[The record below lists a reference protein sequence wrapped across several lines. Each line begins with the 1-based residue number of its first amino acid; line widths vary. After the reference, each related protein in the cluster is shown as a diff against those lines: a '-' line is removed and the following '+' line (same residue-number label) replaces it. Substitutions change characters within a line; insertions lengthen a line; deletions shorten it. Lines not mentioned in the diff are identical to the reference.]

1 MGSGCDD
8 RGVPEHSTL
17 VIEDGVI
24 PRRVRRPIDLLR
36 VVLSVGL
43 IALILTLAYFASHT
57 TSGLQHDVSTGAR
70 RLPAVLVLVV
80 NAVSVLGVLLLPIST
95 TVDLLLRRRS
105 RQLLEAV
112 LALVFV
118 VLAVSGVARLILLY
132 GSNAILEALTGSDN
146 RTGRPLDALLAG
158 LLAFITVARLMDRP
172 RWSAF
177 GALVVIGLFI
187 GSVVNGGT
195 TVAALSLSML
205 AGWGVGLA
213 VRYTLGTPTTRPS
226 GHEIAAALER
236 TGYPVTVL
244 RAARETDRGRA
255 YVATSR
261 SGEALEVRVLDRDLE
276 GAGIANTL
284 WRMLRLRTVIGL
296 DAFSMRRTLER
307 TALLSYATQAA
318 GAPTPRLLAV
328 SEIGPDSALLA
339 HERLDGIRFP
349 DLTEIAD
356 SDLERAWRGVR
367 TLHEHHIA
375 HRQLQA
381 DNLIRTNDGTVWILD
396 GGSGTIAASDIM
408 ERIDIAEL
416 LCTLA
421 LLTDPERAVATGLR
435 VLGRERLVRCLPTL
449 QRVALSPG
457 TRRALRKRRGVINE
471 LRDLLL
477 PLTPDGQVENIQLE
491 RMSRRTLL
499 AIVGGSVAAY
509 LLLTQLGRVNMVQ
522 LINQASWQW
531 ALTALLLSALTYIAA
546 AMSLQGFVP
555 DQLSPWRTLLSQV
568 AASFATLV
576 APPTL
581 GAVAVNVRY
590 LRRAGLNPA
599 LAAAS
604 VGVSQALAFV
614 VHIMLLIGFGF
625 AAGTSKDLHFHT
637 PRFAIGVGIVLLVLL
652 VILASLPA
660 VRRWTIGRIRP
671 IFAQVLPRLAN
682 LGQQPA
688 KLTIGISGIVLLNL
702 AYSACLAASVLAFGG
717 KIAFAAVA
725 FVYLAGSTL
734 GQVAPTPGGLGA
746 VEAALA
752 AGLTATGIPSGVA
765 ISATLLFRL
774 VTFWLPTIPGWFAFR
789 WLQQKQAL

>member
-296 DAFSMRRTLER
+296 DAFSMRRTR
-307 TALLSYATQAA
+307 TNGPALLRDTSCRRPNSTPAGRQRDRARLRAA
-318 GAPTPRLLAV
+318 GPRKTRRHPIPG
-328 SEIGPDSALLA
+328 SHGD
-339 HERLDGIRFP
+339 R
-349 DLTEIAD
+349 
-356 SDLERAWRGVR
+356 
-367 TLHEHHIA
+367 
-375 HRQLQA
+375 RQ
-381 DNLIRTNDGTVWILD
+381 R
-396 GGSGTIAASDIM
+396 SGT
-408 ERIDIAEL
+408 
-416 LCTLA
+416 
-421 LLTDPERAVATGLR
+421 
-435 VLGRERLVRCLPTL
+435 
-449 QRVALSPG
+449 
-457 TRRALRKRRGVINE
+457 
-471 LRDLLL
+471 
-477 PLTPDGQVENIQLE
+477 
-491 RMSRRTLL
+491 
-499 AIVGGSVAAY
+499 
-509 LLLTQLGRVNMVQ
+509 
-522 LINQASWQW
+522 
-531 ALTALLLSALTYIAA
+531 
-546 AMSLQGFVP
+546 
-555 DQLSPWRTLLSQV
+555 
-568 AASFATLV
+568 
-576 APPTL
+576 
-581 GAVAVNVRY
+581 
-590 LRRAGLNPA
+590 
-599 LAAAS
+599 
-604 VGVSQALAFV
+604 
-614 VHIMLLIGFGF
+614 
-625 AAGTSKDLHFHT
+625 
-637 PRFAIGVGIVLLVLL
+637 
-652 VILASLPA
+652 
-660 VRRWTIGRIRP
+660 
-671 IFAQVLPRLAN
+671 
-682 LGQQPA
+682 
-688 KLTIGISGIVLLNL
+688 
-702 AYSACLAASVLAFGG
+702 CLAWCAH
-717 KIAFAAVA
+717 AARTPHRT
-725 FVYLAGSTL
+725 ST
-734 GQVAPTPGGLGA
+734 TPGRQ
-746 VEAALA
+746 
-752 AGLTATGIPSGVA
+752 PH
-765 ISATLLFRL
+765 
-774 VTFWLPTIPGWFAFR
+774 PH
-789 WLQQKQAL
+789 

>member
-1 MGSGCDD
+1 
-8 RGVPEHSTL
+8 
-17 VIEDGVI
+17 
-24 PRRVRRPIDLLR
+24 
-36 VVLSVGL
+36 
-43 IALILTLAYFASHT
+43 
-57 TSGLQHDVSTGAR
+57 
-70 RLPAVLVLVV
+70 
-80 NAVSVLGVLLLPIST
+80 
-95 TVDLLLRRRS
+95 
-105 RQLLEAV
+105 
-112 LALVFV
+112 
-118 VLAVSGVARLILLY
+118 
-132 GSNAILEALTGSDN
+132 
-146 RTGRPLDALLAG
+146 
-158 LLAFITVARLMDRP
+158 
-172 RWSAF
+172 
-177 GALVVIGLFI
+177 
-187 GSVVNGGT
+187 
-195 TVAALSLSML
+195 
-205 AGWGVGLA
+205 
-213 VRYTLGTPTTRPS
+213 
-226 GHEIAAALER
+226 
-236 TGYPVTVL
+236 
-244 RAARETDRGRA
+244 
-255 YVATSR
+255 
-261 SGEALEVRVLDRDLE
+261 
-276 GAGIANTL
+276 
-284 WRMLRLRTVIGL
+284 
-296 DAFSMRRTLER
+296 
-307 TALLSYATQAA
+307 
-318 GAPTPRLLAV
+318 
-328 SEIGPDSALLA
+328 
-339 HERLDGIRFP
+339 
-349 DLTEIAD
+349 
-356 SDLERAWRGVR
+356 
-367 TLHEHHIA
+367 
-375 HRQLQA
+375 
-381 DNLIRTNDGTVWILD
+381 
-396 GGSGTIAASDIM
+396 
-408 ERIDIAEL
+408 
-416 LCTLA
+416 
-421 LLTDPERAVATGLR
+421 
-435 VLGRERLVRCLPTL
+435 
-449 QRVALSPG
+449 
-457 TRRALRKRRGVINE
+457 
-471 LRDLLL
+471 
-477 PLTPDGQVENIQLE
+477 
-491 RMSRRTLL
+491 
-499 AIVGGSVAAY
+499 
-509 LLLTQLGRVNMVQ
+509 MVQ